1 MNLTGIISISG
12 KPGLHRVV
20 AQGNNNVIVE
30 SLTDKKRFPAHG
42 NNRIS
47 ALEDISIYTQGEDM
61 PLREVF
67 TAIFKK
73 ENGGAAISHKESE
86 AKLVAYMKEVL
97 PEYDQDRVYLS
108 DIRKLF
114 QWYNLL
120 QQAGLLA
127 LEEEKAEEPAEATE
141 KKKAAPKKPA
151 AEKKVPAA
159 KASPKSA
166 APKAAAAG
174 KKAPTKKPSTPR
186 KAG

>member
-12 KPGLHRVV
+12 KPGLYRVV

-61 PLREVF
+61 PLKEVF

-73 ENGGAAISHKESE
+73 ENGEAAISHKESE
-86 AKLVAYMKEVL
+86 AKLVSYMKEVL
-97 PEYDQDRVYLS
+97 PLYDQERVYLS

-120 QQAGLLA
+120 QQAGLLSLA
-127 LEEEKAEEPAEATE
+127 EEKVEETTETTE
-141 KKKAAPKKPA
+141 KKKAAPKKA
-151 AEKKVPAA
+151 ASEKKAPAV
-159 KASPKSA
+159 KTSPKSA
-166 APKAAAAG
+166 SPKGAASTS
-174 KKAPTKKPSTPR
+174 KAPVKKTTTPR